1 MLRLILPFLVAC
13 SPVTAKVSPVGD
25 RPDAPDLSAPD
36 VDADTAEVEDETEA
50 DGETT
55 PGTTEVTPDEQ
66 PSSEDPDDDDGVDES
81 SPSVEDEPPDDDD
94 DSLAEWTVMVYLAA
108 DNNLEAAG
116 LTDLN
121 EMEQAGSTDE
131 VNILVE
137 LDRAHGYSTADGDW
151 KGARRYRVEAD
162 SDWDT
167 INSPVA
173 VDLGE
178 VDSGAPETFI
188 DFIRW
193 GVETYPAEKYAFIIW
208 NHGWSWSMAP
218 ASGRKGIASDDH
230 SGSDLTVAGGEYEA
244 ILMAAKDIMGEK
256 FALLG
261 MDACLMASWEIARIS
276 APYADHYVAS
286 QATESFD
293 GWAFHTAF
301 SDLVEDPEMDSAE
314 LGTVIA
320 ERFHETE
327 DSTLSVTDLDELSA
341 MDGAIDLFAQAVMDA
356 DNPRGEVRRQARRS
370 QNFDGDPDDRD
381 MGDFFIRM
389 VEATD
394 NEDIMTAAD
403 GLLAELDETVV
414 ANFTWGEWVSDAT
427 GLSIY
432 LPTNGPDDLYLEG
445 GWTSLTSWDE
455 MLDVIED

>member
-13 SPVTAKVSPVGD
+13 TPVTAKVLPVGD
-25 RPDAPDLSAPD
+25 RPTEPVLEDQISDDASGDS
-36 VDADTAEVEDETEA
+36 T
-50 DGETT
+50 DGEDT
-55 PGTTEVTPDEQ
+55 PGGTEESPDEQ
-66 PSSEDPDDDDGVDES
+66 PPPEDPDDDDGVDES
-81 SPSVEDEPPDDDD
+81 SPPAEEEPSNSDD
-94 DSLAEWTVMVYLAA
+94 DSPAEWTVMVYLAA

-131 VNILVE
+131 INILVE
-137 LDRAHGYSTADGDW
+137 LDRAEGYSTADGDW
-151 KGARRYRVEAD
+151 TGARRYRVEAD
-162 SDWDT
+162 DDWDT

-178 VDSGAPETFI
+178 VDSGSPDTFI

-193 GVETYPAEKYAFIIW
+193 GVENYPAEKYAFIIW
-208 NHGWSWSMAP
+208 NHGWSWTMT
-218 ASGRKGIASDDH
+218 SGAVRKGIASDDQ

-244 ILMAAKDIMGEK
+244 ILEAAKDIMGEK

-261 MDACLMASWEIARIS
+261 MDACLMASWEVARVS
-276 APYADHYVAS
+276 APYADYYVAS

-301 SDLVEDPEMDSAE
+301 TDLVDDPEMDAAE

-320 ERFHETE
+320 QRFHETE
-327 DSTLSVTDLDELSA
+327 DSTLSVTDLNALSA
-341 MDGAIDLFAQAVMDA
+341 MDGAIDLFAQAVMDV
-356 DNPRGEVRRQARRS
+356 DNPRSAVRRQARRS
-370 QNFDGDPDDRD
+370 QNFDGDPNDRD

-389 VEATD
+389 VDAAD
-394 NEDIMTAAD
+394 DPDILSAAD
-403 GLLAELDETVV
+403 GMLDELNDTVV

-432 LPTNGPDDLYLEG
+432 LPTNGPDDLYMDAS
-445 GWTSLTSWDE
+445 WASLTNWDE
-455 MLDVIED
+455 MLVAIDD

>member
-1 MLRLILPFLVAC
+1 MLTAC
-13 SPVTAKVSPVGD
+13 SPVTGKVLPAGVDTPASDEPEGSAAGD
-25 RPDAPDLSAPD
+25 D
-36 VDADTAEVEDETEA
+36 EA
-50 DGETT
+50 DGEDP
-55 PGTTEVTPDEQ
+55 PGTTEETPDEQ
-66 PSSEDPDDDDGVDES
+66 PPPEDPDDDDGVDDS
-81 SPSVEDEPPDDDD
+81 SPPADEEPVDTDD

-121 EMEQAGSTDE
+121 EMEQAGSTDQ

-151 KGARRYRVEAD
+151 RGARRYRVEAD
-162 SDWDT
+162 DDWDV

-188 DFIRW
+188 DFIGW
-193 GVETYPAEKYAFIIW
+193 GVENYPAEKYAFIIW
-208 NHGWSWSMAP
+208 NHGWSWSMTP
-218 ASGRKGIASDDH
+218 SSVRKGIASDDH
-230 SGSDLTVAGGEYEA
+230 SGSDLTIAGGEYEA
-244 ILMAAKDIMGEK
+244 ILTAAKDIMGEN

-261 MDACLMASWEIARIS
+261 MDACLMASWEIARVS
-276 APYADHYVAS
+276 APYADYYVAS

-301 SDLVEDPEMDSAE
+301 TDLVNDPEMDAVV

-327 DSTLSVTDLDELSA
+327 DATLSVTDLSELAA

-356 DNPRGEVRRQARRS
+356 DDPRREVRRQARRS

-381 MGDFFIRM
+381 MGDFFSRM
-389 VEATD
+389 IEATD
-394 NEDIMTAAD
+394 DADIMSAAD
-403 GLLAELDETVV
+403 GMLDELDETVL

-432 LPTNGPDDLYLEG
+432 LPTNGPDDLYMEG
-445 GWTSLTSWDE
+445 SWASLTGWDE
-455 MLDVIED
+455 MLVVIED

>member
-1 MLRLILPFLVAC
+1 MAISFGDFDSFHLAHLCGEAHGYTNAMLRLILPFLVAC
-13 SPVTAKVSPVGD
+13 SPVTAKVLPVGD

-36 VDADTAEVEDETEA
+36 TDAGTAEVEDEDEDET

-55 PGTTEVTPDEQ
+55 PGTTEETPDEQ

-81 SPSVEDEPPDDDD
+81 SPSAEDEPPDDDD

-193 GVETYPAEKYAFIIW
+193 GVENYPAEKYAFIIW

-244 ILMAAKDIMGEK
+244 IRWRRRTSWGRSLRSWAWMH
-256 FALLG
+256 
-261 MDACLMASWEIARIS
+261 LMASWEIARIS

-286 QATESFD
+286 QATKRASMV
-293 GWAFHTAF
+293 GPSTRPSATSWRT
-301 SDLVEDPEMDSAE
+301 PEMDSAE

-327 DSTLSVTDLDELSA
+327 DSTLSVTDLDELAA

-356 DNPRGEVRRQARRS
+356 DNPRGKYEDRLAEVRTS
-370 QNFDGDPDDRD
+370 TGTPTT
-381 MGDFFIRM
+381 
-389 VEATD
+389 AT
-394 NEDIMTAAD
+394 
-403 GLLAELDETVV
+403 
-414 ANFTWGEWVSDAT
+414 WAT
-427 GLSIY
+427 SSSGWWKP
-432 LPTNGPDDLYLEG
+432 PTTR
-445 GWTSLTSWDE
+445 TS
-455 MLDVIED
+455 